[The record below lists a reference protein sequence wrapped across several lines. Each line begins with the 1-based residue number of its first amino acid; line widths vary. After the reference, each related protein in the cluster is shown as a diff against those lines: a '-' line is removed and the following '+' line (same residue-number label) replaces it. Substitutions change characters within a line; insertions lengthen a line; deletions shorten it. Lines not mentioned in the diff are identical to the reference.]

1 MAMYEK
7 CITDGQTKDIF
18 GFNVGDKLYVA
29 STEKKK
35 VCKFLTDCIKIHD
48 HNTTVHGYIYG
59 LYGAWGTPTEYSLKW
74 LNKRCIFI
82 KKEDAEKWLEDRLSK
97 KMAIE
102 S

>member
-35 VCKFLTDCIKIHD
+35 V
-48 HNTTVHGYIYG
+48 
-59 LYGAWGTPTEYSLKW
+59 
-74 LNKRCIFI
+74 
-82 KKEDAEKWLEDRLSK
+82 
-97 KMAIE
+97 
-102 S
+102 